1 MSQDLSKAESGNAG
15 GYLLNPQRLR
25 AYPIIFLGVYAI
37 TATCWVLLSANMV
50 DIRGTPL
57 GADFITFWAASH
69 LGLHGNPA
77 DAYDILKIHAAE
89 KLVTPSTAM
98 FAWLYPPTFF
108 ALILPLAKLPYLASY
123 LFFMLTTLAG
133 FLAVMWKVSPTRQS
147 MLLVLAFPGVLVN
160 FMNGQNAFLTAALA
174 GLGLLLLQKRPV
186 LAGICIGLLAIK
198 PHLAVLFP
206 LALIMSAAWPAMLSA
221 AITSGLLIIVS
232 TLLLG
237 PQVWNA
243 FLGAMTYARQL
254 NEQGA
259 LPWEKM
265 PTVFAGARALDL
277 GLTTA
282 YVLHI
287 SMALLATL
295 AMITVWRRSTDL
307 RLRGASFV
315 AATLLISPHLFVYD
329 MLWLAL
335 PITWLTLHGMTHGW
349 RKGERELL
357 ILSWLYPLIGLGV
370 AVPLGFQI
378 GPLVSMGLLL
388 MILRRSRAS

>member
-1 MSQDLSKAESGNAG
+1 MRQDLSKAESGNAG
-15 GYLLNPQRLR
+15 GYWLNAQRLR
-25 AYPIIFLGVYAI
+25 AYPVIFLGVYVV
-37 TATCWVLLSANMV
+37 TGLCWVLLSADMV

-69 LGLHGNPA
+69 LGLHGNPS

-89 KLVTPSTAM
+89 KLVAPATGM

-108 ALILPLAKLPYLASY
+108 ALILPLAKLPYLVSY

-133 FLAVMWKVSPTRQS
+133 FLAVMWKVLPTRQS
-147 MLLVLAFPGVLVN
+147 LLLALAFPGVLVN

-186 LAGICIGLLAIK
+186 LAGVCIGLLAIK

-206 LALIMSAAWPAMLSA
+206 LALLITAAWSAMLSA
-221 AITSGLLIIVS
+221 AITSALLIGLS
-232 TLLLG
+232 TVLLG
-237 PQVWNA
+237 PQVWDA
-243 FLGAMTYARQL
+243 FLGSLTYARQL

-265 PTVFAGARALDL
+265 PTVFAGARALEL
-277 GLTTA
+277 SLTTA

-287 SMALLATL
+287 SIALLGTL
-295 AMITVWRRSTDL
+295 GMVTVWRRSADL
-307 RLRGASFV
+307 RLRSASFV

-329 MLWLAL
+329 LLWLAL
-335 PITWLTLHGMTHGW
+335 PIAWLTRHGMAHGW
-349 RKGERELL
+349 RHGERELL
-357 ILSWLYPLIGLGV
+357 ILSWLYPLIGLGM
-370 AVPLGFQI
+370 AEPLGIQL
-378 GPLVSMGLLL
+378 GPLISIGLLL
-388 MILRRSRAS
+388 MTLRHSRRS